1 MGSSPR
7 VVGGIFLS
15 LLMLVLAA
23 GFFLGGTVS
32 LVPWR
37 DVRAVVI
44 ESDDWGLAGFIPR
57 AGALDGIDRQQL
69 SPGRFPAVYW
79 GSTLEDSTMVA
90 DLAGILAAARGWD
103 GLSAVMQPNY
113 VLGSLSWRS
122 QGGRWG
128 WRRFLWPEYSPA
140 YQRPGLTT
148 AVSAAMADGVWY
160 PELHA
165 LYHYDPT
172 IRKAVTRDDPVARE
186 AARRGVMLF
195 PGSEQAR
202 ELAPG
207 RPLGDLAGEL
217 DLSLAVFATAFG
229 RPVASVIAPDYT
241 WDSRVEDLW
250 SSRGLRIIQAKRE
263 QRFMGRRWGT
273 VSRIRKVVQQ
283 RWEKQ
288 VHRDRV
294 YLERNCRFEPVQN
307 PDPGKVVDRCL
318 AQVQEAWKRG
328 EPAIIEAHRINFVHT
343 EPKIVKEGQEALRN
357 LLAGI
362 IGRAGAGPLFLTD
375 EEVASLARSGV
386 SACRRGNV
394 IVVRNLSGAGR
405 VVPLTAAGYPGKV
418 CWLPARTVVV
428 MESGNL
434 RLLEQTTVPR

>member
-7 VVGGIFLS
+7 IVGSIFL
-15 LLMLVLAA
+15 LFLVLVLIA
-23 GFFLGGTVS
+23 GFFAGGTVS

-37 DVRAVVI
+37 EIRAVVI
-44 ESDDWGLAGFIPR
+44 ESDDWGLAGFIPT
-57 AGALDGIDRQQL
+57 AGALDGIDRNRL

-90 DLAGILAAARGWD
+90 DLARVLAAAWGWD
-103 GLSAVMQPNY
+103 GLSAVMQANY
-113 VLGSLSWRS
+113 VMGSLSWQS
-122 QGGRWG
+122 QGGQWG
-128 WRRFLWPEYSPA
+128 WRRYLWPEFSRA
-140 YQRPGLTT
+140 YERPGLSA
-148 AVSAAMADGVWY
+148 AVSEALAAGVWY

-172 IRKAVTRDDPVARE
+172 IRKAVTGDDPVARE

-217 DLSLAVFATAFG
+217 DLSLEVFVSAFG

-263 QRFMGRRWGT
+263 QRFMGRKWGT
-273 VSRIRKVVQQ
+273 VSRIRKVLQQ
-283 RWEKQ
+283 RWERL
-288 VHRDRV
+288 VHRDRS

-307 PDPGKVVDRCL
+307 PDPGKVVDQCL
-318 AQVQEAWKRG
+318 VEVQEAWKRG

-343 EPKIVKEGQEALRN
+343 EPEIVREGQGALRD
-357 LLAGI
+357 LLVGI
-362 IGRAGAGPLFLTD
+362 SGHGDAGPLFLTD
-375 EEVASLARSGV
+375 VEVASLDRHGV
-386 SACRRGNV
+386 SACRRGKV
-394 IVVRNLSGAGR
+394 IVVRNLSCSGR
-405 VVPLTAAGYPGKV
+405 LVPLAVAGYPDRV
-418 CWLPARTVVV
+418 CWLAARTVVV
-428 MESGNL
+428 MEAGNM
-434 RLLEQTTVPR
+434 RLLERVGVP